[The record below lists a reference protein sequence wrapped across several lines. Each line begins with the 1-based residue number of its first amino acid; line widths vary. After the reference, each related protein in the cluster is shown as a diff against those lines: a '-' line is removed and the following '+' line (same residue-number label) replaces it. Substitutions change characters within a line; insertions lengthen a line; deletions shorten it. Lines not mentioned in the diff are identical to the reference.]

1 LYRAVFV
8 PAFATVAVLAQ
19 QSGAAYLRLRSGRPV
34 RHPSEPILNVPPV
47 VVATIAVLAIV
58 HAVRVVLLPHDL
70 EQQFLL
76 LFAFI
81 PARYD
86 PASLLRGELP
96 GSPGADLWTFVT
108 YALIHADLLH
118 LTLNTIWLL
127 PFGSALA
134 RRLGP
139 LRFVVFFVVTAVA
152 GAAAHLATHFGE
164 FYPMVGASAAIS
176 GTMAAAMR
184 FAFQPGGP
192 LRRRLANDDAAYHVP
207 AVSLVGSFRD
217 PRFLAFVI
225 VWFGVNAV
233 FGLGGL
239 QLESGQTIAWEAHIG
254 GFVAGLL
261 LFSVLDPVD
270 PAIDEATEH

>member
-1 LYRAVFV
+1 
-8 PAFATVAVLAQ
+8 
-19 QSGAAYLRLRSGRPV
+19 
-34 RHPSEPILNVPPV
+34 VPPV
-47 VVATIAVLAIV
+47 VVATLAVLAIV
-58 HAVRVVLLPHDL
+58 HAVRVVLLPPDL
-70 EQQFLL
+70 EREFLL

-86 PASLLRGELP
+86 PGALLRGDLP
-96 GSPGADLWTFVT
+96 GSPGADLWTFIT

-118 LTLNTIWLL
+118 LGLNAIWLL

-134 RRLGP
+134 RRLGA
-139 LRFVVFFVVTAVA
+139 LRFVVFFAVTAAA

-192 LRRRLANDDAAYHVP
+192 LRRHWGHDDAAYHVP
-207 AVSLVGSFRD
+207 AVSLLGAFRD
-217 PRFLAFVI
+217 FRFLAFVV
-225 VWFGVNAV
+225 VWFGINAV

-239 QLESGQTIAWEAHIG
+239 QIDNGQTVAWEAHIG
-254 GFVAGLL
+254 GFIAGLL
-261 LFSVLDPVD
+261 LFSLLDPIDHTVD
-270 PAIDEATEH
+270 APAER